1 VVEAVGALK
10 RWGNNH
16 RRRLAGRWGSDG
28 LRALVIAYRE
38 HRLPK
43 STPPPPWS
51 APRGWPD
58 ELLDELKSGNAV
70 EVSSSM
76 LLSAM
81 IAAGLDC
88 RRYAYGGADWG
99 KVFELDEHD
108 RLTELVDE

>member
-1 VVEAVGALK
+1 MK
-10 RWGNNH
+10 RRANT
-16 RRRLAGRWGSDG
+16 SG
-28 LRALVIAYRE
+28 LRELLIAFRE

-51 APRGWPD
+51 APRGRPD

-88 RRYAYGGADWG
+88 RRYAYGAADWG